1 MSLKREIEAEK
12 ELNSYLYYRD
22 KFDFNRFCNSFQF
35 QNNSIFRIILK
46 TGDILSTRMMFL
58 ENLYTFNT
66 YVLENKLGVL
76 AVIYMSDNSNDV
88 IIEANFSI
96 CDDENEVENDEAITA
111 AFDFLSYISEYVS
124 FDFEKFQITDVK
136 KYIYEKSLS
145 EYCMVCNISNLLKHN
160 KNKRFYEI
168 SFHGIDIEH
177 LKLQLDF
184 QLRQYNLA
192 HPDKILYM
200 QGVLNK
206 TDSGVILKA
215 YISQD
220 TDDPKGL
227 SGAIFDMLSGLEP
240 FRGRYT
246 HNEVDEAE
254 TLIYGEFLNGGV
266 FVGNIEEP
274 IGLP

>member
-1 MSLKREIEAEK
+1 
-12 ELNSYLYYRD
+12 
-22 KFDFNRFCNSFQF
+22 
-35 QNNSIFRIILK
+35 
-46 TGDILSTRMMFL
+46 MMFL
-58 ENLYTFNT
+58 ENLYSFNG
-66 YVLENKLGVL
+66 YVSKNKLGVL
-76 AVIYMSDNSNDV
+76 AVIYMPDDSNDV

-96 CDDENEVENDEAITA
+96 CGDEFEIANDAAITT

-124 FDFEKFQITDVK
+124 FDFEKFQIEDVK
-136 KYIYEKSLS
+136 KYIYEKSLK
-145 EYCMVCNISNLLKHN
+145 EFCMVCNISNLLKHN

-192 HPDKILYM
+192 HPNKILYM

-220 TDDPKGL
+220 TDDPKEL
-227 SGAIFDMLSGLEP
+227 SISVSRMQTGLEP

-246 HNEVDEAE
+246 HTEVDNPEA
-254 TLIYGEFLNGGV
+254 LIYGEFLNGGV

-274 IGLP
+274 IGQP

>member
-22 KFDFNRFCNSFQF
+22 KFDFNRFCNSFKF

-58 ENLYTFNT
+58 ENLYTFNN

-76 AVIYMSDNSNDV
+76 AVIYMPDDSNDV

-124 FDFEKFQITDVK
+124 FDFEKFQIKDVK
-136 KYIYEKSLS
+136 RYIYEKSLS
-145 EYCMVCNISNLLKHN
+145 EFCMICNISNLLKHN

-168 SFHGIDIEH
+168 NFHGIDIE
-177 LKLQLDF
+177 LKIIHFLPS
-184 QLRQYNLA
+184 A
-192 HPDKILYM
+192 
-200 QGVLNK
+200 
-206 TDSGVILKA
+206 
-215 YISQD
+215 
-220 TDDPKGL
+220 
-227 SGAIFDMLSGLEP
+227 AIKL
-240 FRGRYT
+240 
-246 HNEVDEAE
+246 
-254 TLIYGEFLNGGV
+254 
-266 FVGNIEEP
+266 
-274 IGLP
+274 

>member
-1 MSLKREIEAEK
+1 MSLKREKEAEK
-12 ELNSYLYYRD
+12 ELNSYLYYKD
-22 KFDFNRFCNSFQF
+22 KFDFHKFCNSFKF

-58 ENLYTFNT
+58 ENLYSFNG
-66 YVLENKLGVL
+66 YVSKNKLGVL
-76 AVIYMSDNSNDV
+76 AVIYMPDDSNDV

-96 CDDENEVENDEAITA
+96 CGDEFEIANDAAITT

-124 FDFEKFQITDVK
+124 FDFEKFQIEDVK
-136 KYIYEKSLS
+136 KYIYEKSLK
-145 EYCMVCNISNLLKHN
+145 EFCMVCNISNLLKHN

-192 HPDKILYM
+192 HPNKILYM

-220 TDDPKGL
+220 TDDPKEL
-227 SGAIFDMLSGLEP
+227 STSVSRMQTGLEP

-246 HNEVDEAE
+246 HTEVDNPEA
-254 TLIYGEFLNGGV
+254 LIYGEFLNGGV

-274 IGLP
+274 IGQP

>member
-12 ELNSYLYYRD
+12 ELNSYLYYKD
-22 KFDFNRFCNSFQF
+22 KFDFNKFCNSFQF

-58 ENLYTFNT
+58 ENLYSFNG
-66 YVLENKLGVL
+66 YVSKNKLGVL
-76 AVIYMSDNSNDV
+76 AVIYMPDGSNNV

-96 CDDENEVENDEAITA
+96 CGDDFEIANDAAITT

-124 FDFEKFQITDVK
+124 FDFEKFQIEDVK
-136 KYIYEKSLS
+136 RYIYEKSLS
-145 EYCMVCNISNLLKHN
+145 EFCMVCNISNLLRHN

-192 HPDKILYM
+192 HPDKNLYM
-200 QGVLNK
+200 QGVLNR
-206 TDSGVILKA
+206 TEDGIMLKA

-220 TDDPKGL
+220 TNDPKEL
-227 SGAIFDMLSGLEP
+227 SVSVSRMLTGLEL

-246 HNEVDEAE
+246 HTEVDNPEA
-254 TLIYGEFLNGGV
+254 LIYGEFLNGGV

-274 IGLP
+274 IGKP

>member
-12 ELNSYLYYRD
+12 ELNSYLYYKD
-22 KFDFNRFCNSFQF
+22 KFDFNRFCNSFNF
-35 QNNSIFRIILK
+35 QNDSIFRIILK

-58 ENLYTFNT
+58 ENLYSFNG
-66 YVLENKLGVL
+66 YVSKNKLGVL
-76 AVIYMSDNSNDV
+76 AVIYMPAGSNNV

-96 CDDENEVENDEAITA
+96 CGDDFEVANDAAITT

-124 FDFEKFQITDVK
+124 FDFEKFQIK
-136 KYIYEKSLS
+136 NIKRYIYEKSLS
-145 EYCMVCNISNLLKHN
+145 EYYMICNISNLLKHN

-184 QLRQYNLA
+184 QLRQYNLT
-192 HPDKILYM
+192 HPNKILYM
-200 QGVLNK
+200 QGVLNR
-206 TDSGVILKA
+206 TADGIMLKA

-220 TDDPKGL
+220 TNDPKEL
-227 SGAIFDMLSGLEP
+227 SVSVSRMLTGLEL

-246 HNEVDEAE
+246 HTEVDNPQAM
-254 TLIYGEFLNGGV
+254 IYGEFLSGGV
-266 FVGNIEEP
+266 MVGNIEEP
-274 IGLP
+274 LGIP

>member
-1 MSLKREIEAEK
+1 MSLKREKEAEK
-12 ELNSYLYYRD
+12 ELNSYLYYKD
-22 KFDFNRFCNSFQF
+22 KFDFHKFCNSFKF

-58 ENLYTFNT
+58 ENLYSFNG
-66 YVLENKLGVL
+66 YVSKNKLGVL
-76 AVIYMSDNSNDV
+76 AVIYMPDDSNDV

-96 CDDENEVENDEAITA
+96 CGDEFEIANDAAITT

-124 FDFEKFQITDVK
+124 FDFEKFQIEDVK
-136 KYIYEKSLS
+136 KYIYEKSLK
-145 EYCMVCNISNLLKHN
+145 EFCMVCNISNLLKHN

-192 HPDKILYM
+192 HPNKILYM

-220 TDDPKGL
+220 TDDPKEL
-227 SGAIFDMLSGLEP
+227 SISVSRMQTGLEP

-246 HNEVDEAE
+246 HTEVDNPEA
-254 TLIYGEFLNGGV
+254 LIYGEFLNGGV
-266 FVGNIEEP
+266 SVGNIEEP
-274 IGLP
+274 IGQP